1 MHEDQVIQI
10 PAEAAP
16 GAAWREIRY
25 PDSGGLIDE
34 DDIRA
39 LTDHLR
45 GVSDGSG
52 SFFPQPEDKE
62 HILLGDL

>member
-1 MHEDQVIQI
+1 MQ
-10 PAEAAP
+10 
-16 GAAWREIRY
+16 EIRY